1 MKNIKNFSFII
12 LAFLLSLTFVDVNR
26 ANGWVQDGDKWKYEE
41 NGDFVKND
49 WRELDNSIYYFDTEG
64 HMATELVKI
73 KNYYHMFQEDGRPY
87 LRNMDFWFKN
97 RSYNVMSRGRIEGL
111 ENDMNDTDYIKF
123 IVELRAKRKEDAQKK
138 LNEAAMNAGLAD
150 MVDMSA
156 YQKDP
161 SEMTEQEK
169 RLAAAAEYNRKQKE
183 AEEAAAIAAKYA
195 RFSVENRQKLL
206 ESTNQ
211 GNDENSAVASMMDEL
226 NAQLK
231 AKKDTYLAN
240 IKQILAN
247 DPASLNVEAIIND
260 YNDVL
265 KEYKEEIDTDVQ
277 AIRTRLG
284 LSYTRY
290 VLMKQKFTDV
300 MDNELNSLRNQILGL
315 I

>member
-1 MKNIKNFSFII
+1 MKNIENFSFII
-12 LAFLLSLTFVDVNR
+12 LAFLLSLSFVNVNR

-111 ENDMNDTDYIKF
+111 ENDMNDSDYIKF
-123 IVELRAKRKEDAQKK
+123 IIELRAKRKEDAQKR

-169 RLAAAAEYNRKQKE
+169 RLAVAAEYNRKQKE

-211 GNDENSAVASMMDEL
+211 GNDENSAVASMMNEL

-240 IKQILAN
+240 IKQILTT
-247 DPASLNVEAIIND
+247 DPSALNIEAVIND
-260 YNDVL
+260 YNGVL
-265 KEYKEEIDTDVQ
+265 KEYKEEIDIDVQ